1 MLGFNY
7 SLPVTSQ
14 MMYLKGK
21 DQYFVVY
28 LAPFLLDASLSEEKK
43 RKEKMQLCVP
53 SKDN

>member
-1 MLGFNY
+1 
-7 SLPVTSQ
+7 

-43 RKEKMQLCVP
+43 EKKNCNRLFLLRTI
-53 SKDN
+53 D